1 MKNYYDKVLFLLAL
15 IVLGIGV
22 GIFFQKGGVEHPHA
36 IPAQTLSGK
45 GYEAIPAPKVPDL
58 NPSWPK
64 PPDQGEDSPYGD
76 IGLGWIYYPFTPP
89 KIYWDKEVGFTATPP
104 GPVNAA
110 RVIPLG
116 LVCVKAQEELYRVQF
131 LGTGGTG
138 ERDDEV
144 LLSDE
149 ENDESG
155 FHLSLKSD
163 QEAESTEHQIKL
175 LDLTFNMESDHGL
188 ETKVATIKILD
199 ERTNQEVTLVK
210 GKLYSPSGNRFWILH
225 TEDPLPSEDWRVTA
239 VGDKKEY
246 PGDLLGFPGTI
257 TYEVTALDFETPSVT
272 VLRRNLTKKKVE
284 ITKTYVL
291 PTEYTGVAAAAA
303 AGSTAPTAPTSPK
316 SAAKSSAAA
325 APAAGTN

>member
-15 IVLGIGV
+15 IVLGIGA
-22 GIFFQKGGVEHPHA
+22 GIYFQKGGLEHPHS
-36 IPAQTLSGK
+36 IPAVALTGK
-45 GYEAIPAPKVPDL
+45 AYEAIPAPKVPDL
-58 NPSWPK
+58 NPSWPL

-76 IGLGWIYYPFTPP
+76 IGVGWVYYPFTPP
-89 KIYWDKEVGFTATPP
+89 KIYWDKDIGFTAQPP
-104 GPVNAA
+104 GPV
-110 RVIPLG
+110 IPPHLQPFG
-116 LVCVKAQEELYRVQF
+116 MVFVRAQEELYRVQF

-163 QEAESTEHQIKL
+163 QDAESKEHQIKL
-175 LDLTFNMESDHGL
+175 IDLAFTMETDHGL

-210 GKLYSPSGNRFWILH
+210 GKLYSPSGNRYWILH

-239 VGDKKEY
+239 IGDKKEF

-257 TYEVTALDFETPSVT
+257 TYEVTAVDFETPSVT
-272 VLRRNLTKKKVE
+272 VLRRSLNKKKLEV
-284 ITKTYVL
+284 TKAYVL
-291 PTEYTGVAAAAA
+291 PTEYNGLPPPGATPA
-303 AGSTAPTAPTSPK
+303 AGPSSPK
-316 SAAKSSAAA
+316 SAAKPSAAA
-325 APAAGTN
+325 APAAGAK